1 MDQYDR
7 MGYMEKRGA
16 TNTAW
21 RDRWFV
27 LQDQKLFYFKTHQH
41 TKAITYIP
49 LGITADEFC
58 LSHPT
63 HYYLSC
69 IIFYHFYHLFF

>member
-49 LGITADEFC
+49 LGSTLNLLEPA
-58 LSHPT
+58 HP
-63 HYYLSC
+63 YSFAPLIRY
-69 IIFYHFYHLFF
+69 FF